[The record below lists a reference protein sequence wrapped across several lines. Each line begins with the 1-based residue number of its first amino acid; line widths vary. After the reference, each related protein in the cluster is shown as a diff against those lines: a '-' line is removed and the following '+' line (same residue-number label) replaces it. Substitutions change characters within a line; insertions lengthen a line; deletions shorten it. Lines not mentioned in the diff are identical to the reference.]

1 MAFLSVFHS
10 KSVLYVAFA
19 WARRALHRPVWG
31 VSAPTA
37 VSAASIAEKV
47 QGAAVK
53 KGEVIGRM
61 GERHEN
67 GNWFPHTHFQLSLLE
82 PVIADMP
89 GVVFKGH
96 RATALRVYPDP
107 RLVLGPLW

>member
-1 MAFLSVFHS
+1 
-10 KSVLYVAFA
+10 
-19 WARRALHRPVWG
+19 
-31 VSAPTA
+31 
-37 VSAASIAEKV
+37 VSAASIAERV

-67 GNWFPHTHFQLSLLE
+67 GSWFPHTHFQLSLLE
-82 PVIADMP
+82 PVIADLP